1 MVYYAAKTY
10 RSCAA
15 VMVLMTWRYVT
26 ETALLLSAEINMVIE
41 VVAVRARAAPLEE
54 QQCR

>member
-10 RSCAA
+10 RSRAA
-15 VMVLMTWRYVT
+15 VMVLMTWLYVT

-41 VVAVRARAAPLEE
+41 VATVRARAVVLEE

>member
-10 RSCAA
+10 GSRAA
-15 VMVLMTWRYVT
+15 VMVLMTWLYVT
-26 ETALLLSAEINMVIE
+26 GTALLLSAEVNMVIE
-41 VVAVRARAAPLEE
+41 VVAVRARAVPLEE